1 MIGRVR
7 KAGRQI
13 ANSVERFDP
22 AGGKIPKGEWRL
34 TERFAGAQWK
44 LQRARRDE
52 AAQYRG

>member
-22 AGGKIPKGEWRL
+22 AGSKIPKGEWRL

-44 LQRARRDE
+44 LQRARSVE
-52 AAQYRG
+52 AA